1 MTDLKEVAPVGN
13 ERFGSLR
20 FSTNDLLAGIL
31 RRNGVAYSDQSTLAV
46 YWKVWHH
53 LVPQVQFLIVSAALH
68 DPVYLVGD
76 YYYTATF
83 QKEMDG
89 FKWHPTPCSLTATP
103 RKRGASGGFFAYSGL
118 IILLG

>member
-1 MTDLKEVAPVGN
+1 
-13 ERFGSLR
+13 
-20 FSTNDLLAGIL
+20 LAGIL

-53 LVPQVQFLIVSAALH
+53 LVPQVQYLIVSAALH

-89 FKWHPTPCSLTATP
+89 FKWHRHPVA
-103 RKRGASGGFFAYSGL
+103 
-118 IILLG
+118 